1 MTVFDF
7 TYMCKLKKKT
17 KQNKTKNRLIN
28 IENKLMFARGNR
40 VENEWNS

>member
-1 MTVFDF
+1 MTVYDF

-17 KQNKTKNRLIN
+17 KQNRLIN

-40 VENEWNS
+40 VGNEWNS